1 MTFDQHHGAGWTDAD
16 PYPLKRLWLAV
27 QYCSFKLLHLTL
39 ADASFGKSKTCV
51 CLLGDGV
58 DVKVRYITNIKEKR
72 GGGIRYLCDHPS
84 NATPK
89 KKGWDGRS
97 LALHAFDLDG
107 NPAMEAIHNMHL
119 I

>member
-1 MTFDQHHGAGWTDAD
+1 MTFDQHHGAGWMDAD

-84 NATPK
+84 NATPIK
-89 KKGWDGRS
+89 EGVGWKEPR
-97 LALHAFDLDG
+97 LARL
-107 NPAMEAIHNMHL
+107 
-119 I
+119 